1 MSMKTL
7 KKVSDN
13 LNYKQ
18 KVSVGLPVAAIINKT
33 NCPFFE
39 IKINKKYKIKRSVR
53 VKKITRTESKL
64 IKLLLII
71 VGIEILAVSIN
82 MFYAPHEIAAG
93 GATGIAI
100 LLEAAFGLNISI
112 VVLLINFAM
121 LVLAYIFLGKGTTI
135 RIAFGSILLP
145 ICLAITPQI
154 KVIEDPLLTVIV
166 GGAIFAVGISILYQV
181 DASSGGSTVPP
192 LIVKKYFG
200 IKTST
205 TLLVIDGCICLLN
218 VFVAGIETMFL
229 AILSQILT
237 TIVMNFIET
246 GLDRKKVIY
255 VMSENDLD
263 EVKQQLAYL
272 GKALTIF
279 NVTGGYTGN
288 EREMLM
294 IIVENPDYHHMLTTI
309 RSIDEQAFILVANAA
324 EAHGGVWRDGER
336 YQQVSI

>member
-1 MSMKTL
+1 M
-7 KKVSDN
+7 
-13 LNYKQ
+13 
-18 KVSVGLPVAAIINKT
+18 A
-33 NCPFFE
+33 
-39 IKINKKYKIKRSVR
+39 KIRQ
-53 VKKITRTESKL
+53 TESKFL
-64 IKLLLII
+64 NLLLLVI
-71 VGIEILAVSIN
+71 GIEILAVSIN

-100 LLEAAFGLNISI
+100 LLEATLGLNIS
-112 VVLLINFAM
+112 VVVMLINIVM
-121 LVLAYIFLGKGTTI
+121 LILSYIFLGKGTTL
-135 RIAFGSILLP
+135 RIALGSVLLP

-154 KVIEDPLLTVIV
+154 KLIEEPLLTVIV
-166 GGAIFAVGISILYQV
+166 GGAIFAVGISILYQL
-181 DASSGGSTVPP
+181 DASSGGTTVPP
-192 LIVKKYFG
+192 LIIKKYFG

-205 TLLVIDGCICLLN
+205 TLLMIDGMICLLN
-218 VFVAGIETMFL
+218 LFVAGIETMFL

-255 VMSENDLD
+255 VMSEHDL
-263 EVKQQLAYL
+263 EELKQQLAYL

-294 IIVENPDYHHMLTTI
+294 IVVENPDYHHMLKTI
-309 RSIDEQAFILVANAA
+309 RNIDAEAFILIANAA

-336 YQQVSI
+336 YDKLLG

>member
-1 MSMKTL
+1 M
-7 KKVSDN
+7 
-13 LNYKQ
+13 
-18 KVSVGLPVAAIINKT
+18 A
-33 NCPFFE
+33 
-39 IKINKKYKIKRSVR
+39 KIRQ
-53 VKKITRTESKL
+53 TESKL
-64 IKLLLII
+64 LNLLLLII
-71 VGIEILAVSIN
+71 GIEILAVSIN

-100 LLEAAFGLNISI
+100 LLEATLGLNIS
-112 VVLLINFAM
+112 VVVMLINIVM
-121 LVLAYIFLGKGTTI
+121 LILSYIFLGKGTTA
-135 RIAFGSILLP
+135 RIALGSVLLP

-154 KVIEDPLLTVIV
+154 KLIEDPLLTVIV
-166 GGAIFAVGISILYQV
+166 GGAIFAVGISILYQL
-181 DASSGGSTVPP
+181 DASSGGTTVPP
-192 LIVKKYFG
+192 LIIKKYFG

-205 TLLVIDGCICLLN
+205 TLLMIDGMICLLN
-218 VFVAGIETMFL
+218 LFVAGIETMFL

-255 VMSENDLD
+255 VMSEHDL
-263 EVKQQLAYL
+263 EELKQQLAYL

-294 IIVENPDYHHMLTTI
+294 IVVENPDYHHMLKTI
-309 RSIDEQAFILVANAA
+309 RNIDADAFILVANAA

-336 YQQVSI
+336 YDKLLG

>member
-1 MSMKTL
+1 M
-7 KKVSDN
+7 
-13 LNYKQ
+13 
-18 KVSVGLPVAAIINKT
+18 A
-33 NCPFFE
+33 
-39 IKINKKYKIKRSVR
+39 KIRQ
-53 VKKITRTESKL
+53 TESKL
-64 IKLLLII
+64 LNLLLLII
-71 VGIEILAVSIN
+71 GIEILAVSIN

-100 LLEAAFGLNISI
+100 LLEATLGLNIS
-112 VVLLINFAM
+112 VVVMLINIVM
-121 LVLAYIFLGKGTTI
+121 LILSYIFLGKVTTL
-135 RIAFGSILLP
+135 RIALGSVLLP

-154 KVIEDPLLTVIV
+154 KLIEDPLLTVIV
-166 GGAIFAVGISILYQV
+166 GGAIFAVGISILYQL
-181 DASSGGSTVPP
+181 DASSGGTTVPP
-192 LIVKKYFG
+192 LIIKKYFG

-205 TLLVIDGCICLLN
+205 TLLMIDGMICLLN
-218 VFVAGIETMFL
+218 LFVAGIETMFL

-255 VMSENDLD
+255 VMSEHDL
-263 EVKQQLAYL
+263 EELKQQLAYL

-294 IIVENPDYHHMLTTI
+294 IVVENPDYHHMLKII
-309 RSIDEQAFILVANAA
+309 RNIDADAFILVANAA

-336 YQQVSI
+336 YDKLLG

>member
-1 MSMKTL
+1 M
-7 KKVSDN
+7 
-13 LNYKQ
+13 
-18 KVSVGLPVAAIINKT
+18 A
-33 NCPFFE
+33 
-39 IKINKKYKIKRSVR
+39 KIKQ
-53 VKKITRTESKL
+53 TESKL
-64 IKLLLII
+64 LNLLLLII
-71 VGIEILAVSIN
+71 GIEILAVSIN

-100 LLEAAFGLNISI
+100 LLEATLGLNIS
-112 VVLLINFAM
+112 VVVMLINIVM
-121 LVLAYIFLGKGTTI
+121 LILSYIFLGKGTTV
-135 RIAFGSILLP
+135 RIALGSVLLP

-154 KVIEDPLLTVIV
+154 KLIEDPLLTVIV
-166 GGAIFAVGISILYQV
+166 GGAIFAVGISILYQL
-181 DASSGGSTVPP
+181 DASSGGTTVPP
-192 LIVKKYFG
+192 LIIKKYFG

-205 TLLVIDGCICLLN
+205 TLLMIDGMICLLN
-218 VFVAGIETMFL
+218 LFVAGIETMFL

-255 VMSENDLD
+255 VMSEHDL
-263 EVKQQLAYL
+263 EELKQQLAYL

-294 IIVENPDYHHMLTTI
+294 IVVENPDYHHMLKII
-309 RSIDEQAFILVANAA
+309 RNIDADAFILVANAA

-336 YQQVSI
+336 YDKLLG

>member
-1 MSMKTL
+1 M
-7 KKVSDN
+7 
-13 LNYKQ
+13 
-18 KVSVGLPVAAIINKT
+18 A
-33 NCPFFE
+33 
-39 IKINKKYKIKRSVR
+39 KIRQ
-53 VKKITRTESKL
+53 TESKL
-64 IKLLLII
+64 LNLLLLII
-71 VGIEILAVSIN
+71 GIEILAVSIN

-100 LLEAAFGLNISI
+100 LLEATLGLNISM
-112 VVLLINFAM
+112 VVMLINIVM
-121 LVLAYIFLGKGTTI
+121 LVLSYIFLGKGTTV
-135 RIAFGSILLP
+135 RIALGSVLLP

-154 KVIEDPLLTVIV
+154 KLIEDPLLTVIV
-166 GGAIFAVGISILYQV
+166 GGAIFAVGISILYQL
-181 DASSGGSTVPP
+181 DASSGGTTVPP
-192 LIVKKYFG
+192 LIIKKYFG

-205 TLLVIDGCICLLN
+205 TLLMIDGMICLLN
-218 VFVAGIETMFL
+218 LFVAGIETMFL

-255 VMSENDLD
+255 VMSEHDL
-263 EVKQQLAYL
+263 EELKQQLAYL

-294 IIVENPDYHHMLTTI
+294 IVVENPDYHHMLKTI
-309 RSIDEQAFILVANAA
+309 RNIDAEAFILVANAA

-336 YQQVSI
+336 YDKLLG

>member
-1 MSMKTL
+1 M
-7 KKVSDN
+7 
-13 LNYKQ
+13 
-18 KVSVGLPVAAIINKT
+18 A
-33 NCPFFE
+33 
-39 IKINKKYKIKRSVR
+39 KIRQ
-53 VKKITRTESKL
+53 TESKL
-64 IKLLLII
+64 LNLLLLII
-71 VGIEILAVSIN
+71 GIEILAVSIN

-100 LLEAAFGLNISI
+100 LLEATLGLNISL
-112 VVLLINFAM
+112 VVMLINIVM
-121 LVLAYIFLGKGTTI
+121 LILSYIFLGKGTTV
-135 RIAFGSILLP
+135 RIALGSVLLP

-154 KVIEDPLLTVIV
+154 KLIEDPLLTVIV
-166 GGAIFAVGISILYQV
+166 GGAIFAVGISILYQL
-181 DASSGGSTVPP
+181 DASSGGTTVPP
-192 LIVKKYFG
+192 LIIKKYFG

-205 TLLVIDGCICLLN
+205 TLLMIDGMICLLN
-218 VFVAGIETMFL
+218 LFVAGIETMFL

-255 VMSENDLD
+255 VMSEHDL
-263 EVKQQLAYL
+263 EELKRQLAYL

-294 IIVENPDYHHMLTTI
+294 IVVENPDYHHMLKTI
-309 RSIDEQAFILVANAA
+309 RNIDAEAFILVANAA

-336 YQQVSI
+336 YDKLLG

>member
-1 MSMKTL
+1 M
-7 KKVSDN
+7 
-13 LNYKQ
+13 
-18 KVSVGLPVAAIINKT
+18 A
-33 NCPFFE
+33 
-39 IKINKKYKIKRSVR
+39 KIRQ
-53 VKKITRTESKL
+53 TESKL
-64 IKLLLII
+64 LNLLLLII
-71 VGIEILAVSIN
+71 GIEILAVSIN

-100 LLEAAFGLNISI
+100 LLEATLGLNIS
-112 VVLLINFAM
+112 VVVMLINIVM
-121 LVLAYIFLGKGTTI
+121 LILSYIFLGKGTTV
-135 RIAFGSILLP
+135 RIALGSVLLP

-154 KVIEDPLLTVIV
+154 KLIEDPLLTVIV
-166 GGAIFAVGISILYQV
+166 GGVIFAVGISILYQL
-181 DASSGGSTVPP
+181 DASSGGTTVPP
-192 LIVKKYFG
+192 LIIKKYFG

-205 TLLVIDGCICLLN
+205 TLLMIDGMICLLN
-218 VFVAGIETMFL
+218 LFVAGIETMFL

-255 VMSENDLD
+255 VMSEHDL
-263 EVKQQLAYL
+263 EELKQQLAYL

-294 IIVENPDYHHMLTTI
+294 IVVENPDYHHMLKTI
-309 RSIDEQAFILVANAA
+309 RNIDAEAFILVANAA

-336 YQQVSI
+336 YDKLLG

>member
-1 MSMKTL
+1 M
-7 KKVSDN
+7 
-13 LNYKQ
+13 
-18 KVSVGLPVAAIINKT
+18 A
-33 NCPFFE
+33 
-39 IKINKKYKIKRSVR
+39 KIRQ
-53 VKKITRTESKL
+53 TESKFL
-64 IKLLLII
+64 NLLLLVI
-71 VGIEILAVSIN
+71 GIEILAVSIN

-100 LLEAAFGLNISI
+100 LLEATLGLNIS
-112 VVLLINFAM
+112 VVVMLINIVM
-121 LVLAYIFLGKGTTI
+121 LILSYIFLGKGTTV
-135 RIAFGSILLP
+135 RIALGSVLLP

-154 KVIEDPLLTVIV
+154 KLIEDPLLTVIV
-166 GGAIFAVGISILYQV
+166 GGAIFAVGISILYQL
-181 DASSGGSTVPP
+181 DASSGGTTVPP
-192 LIVKKYFG
+192 LIIKKYFG

-205 TLLVIDGCICLLN
+205 TLLMIDGMICLLN
-218 VFVAGIETMFL
+218 LFVAGIETMFL

-255 VMSENDLD
+255 VMSEHDL
-263 EVKQQLAYL
+263 EELKQQLAYL

-294 IIVENPDYHHMLTTI
+294 IVVENPDYHHMLKTI
-309 RSIDEQAFILVANAA
+309 RNIDAEAFILVANAA

-336 YQQVSI
+336 YDKLLG

>member
-1 MSMKTL
+1 M
-7 KKVSDN
+7 
-13 LNYKQ
+13 
-18 KVSVGLPVAAIINKT
+18 A
-33 NCPFFE
+33 
-39 IKINKKYKIKRSVR
+39 KIRQ
-53 VKKITRTESKL
+53 TESKL
-64 IKLLLII
+64 LNLLLLII
-71 VGIEILAVSIN
+71 GIEILAVSIN

-100 LLEAAFGLNISI
+100 LLKATLGLNIS
-112 VVLLINFAM
+112 VVVMLINIVM
-121 LVLAYIFLGKGTTI
+121 LILSYIFLGKGTTV
-135 RIAFGSILLP
+135 RIALGSVLLP

-154 KVIEDPLLTVIV
+154 KLIEDPLLTVIV
-166 GGAIFAVGISILYQV
+166 GGAIFAVGISILYQL
-181 DASSGGSTVPP
+181 DASSGGTTVPP
-192 LIVKKYFG
+192 LIIKKYFG

-205 TLLVIDGCICLLN
+205 TLLMIDGMICLLN
-218 VFVAGIETMFL
+218 LFVAGIETMFL

-255 VMSENDLD
+255 VMSEHDL
-263 EVKQQLAYL
+263 EELKRQLAYL

-294 IIVENPDYHHMLTTI
+294 IVVENPDYHHMLKTI
-309 RSIDEQAFILVANAA
+309 RNIDAEAFILVANAA

-336 YQQVSI
+336 YDKLLG

>member
-1 MSMKTL
+1 M
-7 KKVSDN
+7 
-13 LNYKQ
+13 
-18 KVSVGLPVAAIINKT
+18 A
-33 NCPFFE
+33 
-39 IKINKKYKIKRSVR
+39 KIRQ
-53 VKKITRTESKL
+53 TESKL
-64 IKLLLII
+64 FNLLLLII
-71 VGIEILAVSIN
+71 GIEILAVSIN

-100 LLEAAFGLNISI
+100 LLEATLGLNIS
-112 VVLLINFAM
+112 VVVMLINIVM
-121 LVLAYIFLGKGTTI
+121 LILSYIFLGKGTTL
-135 RIAFGSILLP
+135 RIALGSVLLP

-154 KVIEDPLLTVIV
+154 KLIGDPLLTVIV
-166 GGAIFAVGISILYQV
+166 GGAIFAVGISILYQL
-181 DASSGGSTVPP
+181 DASSGGTTVPP
-192 LIVKKYFG
+192 LIIKKYFG

-205 TLLVIDGCICLLN
+205 TLLMIDGMICLLN
-218 VFVAGIETMFL
+218 LFVAGIETMFL

-255 VMSENDLD
+255 VMSEHDL
-263 EVKQQLAYL
+263 EELKQQLAYL

-294 IIVENPDYHHMLTTI
+294 IVVENPDYHHMLKTI
-309 RSIDEQAFILVANAA
+309 RNIDAEAFILVANAA

-336 YQQVSI
+336 YDKLLG

>member
-1 MSMKTL
+1 M
-7 KKVSDN
+7 
-13 LNYKQ
+13 
-18 KVSVGLPVAAIINKT
+18 A
-33 NCPFFE
+33 
-39 IKINKKYKIKRSVR
+39 KIRQ
-53 VKKITRTESKL
+53 TESKL
-64 IKLLLII
+64 LNLLLLII
-71 VGIEILAVSIN
+71 GIEILAVSIN

-100 LLEAAFGLNISI
+100 LLEATLGLNIS
-112 VVLLINFAM
+112 VVVMLINIVM
-121 LVLAYIFLGKGTTI
+121 LILSYIFLGKGTTL
-135 RIAFGSILLP
+135 RIALGSVLLP

-154 KVIEDPLLTVIV
+154 KLIEDPLLTVIV
-166 GGAIFAVGISILYQV
+166 GGAIFAVGISILYQL
-181 DASSGGSTVPP
+181 DASSGGTTVPP
-192 LIVKKYFG
+192 LIIKKYFG

-205 TLLVIDGCICLLN
+205 TLLMIDGMICLLN
-218 VFVAGIETMFL
+218 LFVAGIETMFL

-255 VMSENDLD
+255 VMSEHDL
-263 EVKQQLAYL
+263 EELKQQLAYL

-294 IIVENPDYHHMLTTI
+294 IVVENPDYHHMLKII
-309 RSIDEQAFILVANAA
+309 RNIDADAFILVANAA

-336 YQQVSI
+336 YDKLLG

>member
-1 MSMKTL
+1 M
-7 KKVSDN
+7 
-13 LNYKQ
+13 
-18 KVSVGLPVAAIINKT
+18 A
-33 NCPFFE
+33 
-39 IKINKKYKIKRSVR
+39 KIRQ
-53 VKKITRTESKL
+53 TESKL
-64 IKLLLII
+64 LNLLLLII
-71 VGIEILAVSIN
+71 GIEILAVSIN

-100 LLEAAFGLNISI
+100 LLEATLGLNIS
-112 VVLLINFAM
+112 VVVMLINIVM
-121 LVLAYIFLGKGTTI
+121 LILSYIFLGKGTTV
-135 RIAFGSILLP
+135 RIALGSVLLP

-154 KVIEDPLLTVIV
+154 KLIEDPLLTVIV
-166 GGAIFAVGISILYQV
+166 GGAIFAVGISILYQL
-181 DASSGGSTVPP
+181 DASSGGTTVPP
-192 LIVKKYFG
+192 LIIKKYFG

-205 TLLVIDGCICLLN
+205 TLLMIDGMICLLN
-218 VFVAGIETMFL
+218 LFVAGIETMFL

-255 VMSENDLD
+255 VMSEHDL
-263 EVKQQLAYL
+263 EELKQQLAYL

-294 IIVENPDYHHMLTTI
+294 IVVENPDYHHMLKTI
-309 RSIDEQAFILVANAA
+309 RNIDAEAFILVANAA

-336 YQQVSI
+336 YDKLLG

>member
-1 MSMKTL
+1 MR
-7 KKVSDN
+7 
-13 LNYKQ
+13 Q
-18 KVSVGLPVAAIINKT
+18 
-33 NCPFFE
+33 
-39 IKINKKYKIKRSVR
+39 
-53 VKKITRTESKL
+53 TESKL
-64 IKLLLII
+64 LNLLLLII
-71 VGIEILAVSIN
+71 GIEILAVSIN

-100 LLEAAFGLNISI
+100 LLEATLGLNIS
-112 VVLLINFAM
+112 VVVMLINIVM
-121 LVLAYIFLGKGTTI
+121 LILSYIFLGKGTTL
-135 RIAFGSILLP
+135 RIALGSVLLP

-154 KVIEDPLLTVIV
+154 KLIEDPLLTVIV
-166 GGAIFAVGISILYQV
+166 GGAIFAVGISILYQL
-181 DASSGGSTVPP
+181 DASSGGTTVPP
-192 LIVKKYFG
+192 LIIKKYFG

-205 TLLVIDGCICLLN
+205 TLLMIDGMICLLN
-218 VFVAGIETMFL
+218 LFVAGIETMFL

-255 VMSENDLD
+255 VMSEHDL
-263 EVKQQLAYL
+263 EELKQQLAYL

-294 IIVENPDYHHMLTTI
+294 IIVENPDYHHMLKTI
-309 RSIDEQAFILVANAA
+309 RNIDAEAFILVANAA

-336 YQQVSI
+336 YDKLLG

>member
-1 MSMKTL
+1 M
-7 KKVSDN
+7 
-13 LNYKQ
+13 
-18 KVSVGLPVAAIINKT
+18 A
-33 NCPFFE
+33 
-39 IKINKKYKIKRSVR
+39 KIRQ
-53 VKKITRTESKL
+53 TESKL
-64 IKLLLII
+64 LNLLLLII
-71 VGIEILAVSIN
+71 GIEILAVSIN

-100 LLEAAFGLNISI
+100 LLEATLGLNIS
-112 VVLLINFAM
+112 VVVMLINIVM
-121 LVLAYIFLGKGTTI
+121 LILSYIFLGKGTTV
-135 RIAFGSILLP
+135 RIALGSVLLP

-154 KVIEDPLLTVIV
+154 KLIEDPLLTVIV
-166 GGAIFAVGISILYQV
+166 GGAIFAVGISILYQL
-181 DASSGGSTVPP
+181 DASSGGTTVPP
-192 LIVKKYFG
+192 LIIKKYFG

-205 TLLVIDGCICLLN
+205 TLLMIDGMICLLN
-218 VFVAGIETMFL
+218 LFVAGIETMFL

-255 VMSENDLD
+255 VMSEHDL
-263 EVKQQLAYL
+263 EELKRQLAYL

-294 IIVENPDYHHMLTTI
+294 IVVENPDYHHMLKTI
-309 RSIDEQAFILVANAA
+309 RNIDAEAFILVANAA

-336 YQQVSI
+336 YDKLLG

>member
-1 MSMKTL
+1 M
-7 KKVSDN
+7 
-13 LNYKQ
+13 
-18 KVSVGLPVAAIINKT
+18 A
-33 NCPFFE
+33 
-39 IKINKKYKIKRSVR
+39 KIRQ
-53 VKKITRTESKL
+53 TESKFL
-64 IKLLLII
+64 NLLLLVI
-71 VGIEILAVSIN
+71 GIEILAVSIN

-100 LLEAAFGLNISI
+100 LLEATLGLNIS
-112 VVLLINFAM
+112 VVVMLINIVM
-121 LVLAYIFLGKGTTI
+121 LILSYIFLGKGTTL
-135 RIAFGSILLP
+135 RIALGSVLLP

-154 KVIEDPLLTVIV
+154 KLIEDPLLTVIV
-166 GGAIFAVGISILYQV
+166 GGAIFAVGISILYQL
-181 DASSGGSTVPP
+181 DASSGGTTVPP
-192 LIVKKYFG
+192 LIIKKYFG

-205 TLLVIDGCICLLN
+205 TLLMIDGMICLLN
-218 VFVAGIETMFL
+218 LFVAGIETMFL

-255 VMSENDLD
+255 VMSEHDL
-263 EVKQQLAYL
+263 EELKQQLAYL

-294 IIVENPDYHHMLTTI
+294 IVVENPDYHHMLKTI
-309 RSIDEQAFILVANAA
+309 RNIDAEAFILIANAA

-336 YQQVSI
+336 YDKLLG

>member
-1 MSMKTL
+1 M
-7 KKVSDN
+7 
-13 LNYKQ
+13 
-18 KVSVGLPVAAIINKT
+18 A
-33 NCPFFE
+33 
-39 IKINKKYKIKRSVR
+39 KIRQ
-53 VKKITRTESKL
+53 TESKFL
-64 IKLLLII
+64 NLLLLII
-71 VGIEILAVSIN
+71 GIEILAVSIN

-100 LLEAAFGLNISI
+100 LLEATLGLNIS
-112 VVLLINFAM
+112 VVVMLINIVM
-121 LVLAYIFLGKGTTI
+121 LILSYIFLGKGTTV
-135 RIAFGSILLP
+135 RIALGSVLLP

-154 KVIEDPLLTVIV
+154 KLIEDPLLTVIV
-166 GGAIFAVGISILYQV
+166 GGAIFAVGISILYQL
-181 DASSGGSTVPP
+181 DASSGGTTVPP
-192 LIVKKYFG
+192 LIIKKYFG

-205 TLLVIDGCICLLN
+205 TLLMIDGMICLLN
-218 VFVAGIETMFL
+218 LFVAGIETMFL

-255 VMSENDLD
+255 VMSEHDL
-263 EVKQQLAYL
+263 EELKQQLAYL

-294 IIVENPDYHHMLTTI
+294 IVVENPDYHHMLKTI
-309 RSIDEQAFILVANAA
+309 RNIDAEAFILVANAA

-336 YQQVSI
+336 YDKLLG

>member
-1 MSMKTL
+1 MR
-7 KKVSDN
+7 
-13 LNYKQ
+13 Q
-18 KVSVGLPVAAIINKT
+18 
-33 NCPFFE
+33 
-39 IKINKKYKIKRSVR
+39 
-53 VKKITRTESKL
+53 TESKL
-64 IKLLLII
+64 LNLLLLII
-71 VGIEILAVSIN
+71 GIEILAVSIN

-100 LLEAAFGLNISI
+100 LLEATLGLNIS
-112 VVLLINFAM
+112 VVVMLINIVM
-121 LVLAYIFLGKGTTI
+121 LILSYIFLGKGTTL
-135 RIAFGSILLP
+135 RIALGSVLLP

-154 KVIEDPLLTVIV
+154 KLIGDPLLTVIV
-166 GGAIFAVGISILYQV
+166 GGAIFAVGISILYQL
-181 DASSGGSTVPP
+181 DASSGGTTVPP
-192 LIVKKYFG
+192 LIIKKYFG

-205 TLLVIDGCICLLN
+205 TLLMIDGMICLLN
-218 VFVAGIETMFL
+218 LFVAGIETMFL

-255 VMSENDLD
+255 VMSEHDL
-263 EVKQQLAYL
+263 EELKQQLAYL

-294 IIVENPDYHHMLTTI
+294 IVVENPDYHHMLKTI
-309 RSIDEQAFILVANAA
+309 RNIDAEAFILVANAA

-336 YQQVSI
+336 YDKLLG

>member
-1 MSMKTL
+1 M
-7 KKVSDN
+7 
-13 LNYKQ
+13 
-18 KVSVGLPVAAIINKT
+18 A
-33 NCPFFE
+33 
-39 IKINKKYKIKRSVR
+39 KIRQ
-53 VKKITRTESKL
+53 TESKL
-64 IKLLLII
+64 LNLLLLII
-71 VGIEILAVSIN
+71 GIEILAVSIN

-100 LLEAAFGLNISI
+100 LLEATLGLNIS
-112 VVLLINFAM
+112 VVVMLINIVM
-121 LVLAYIFLGKGTTI
+121 LILSYIFLGKGTTV
-135 RIAFGSILLP
+135 RIALGSVLLP

-154 KVIEDPLLTVIV
+154 KLIEDPLLTVIV
-166 GGAIFAVGISILYQV
+166 GGAIFAVGISILYQL
-181 DASSGGSTVPP
+181 DASSGGTTVPP
-192 LIVKKYFG
+192 LIIKKYFG

-205 TLLVIDGCICLLN
+205 TLLMIDGMICLLN
-218 VFVAGIETMFL
+218 LFVAGIETMFL

-255 VMSENDLD
+255 VMSEHDL
-263 EVKQQLAYL
+263 EELKQQLAYL

-294 IIVENPDYHHMLTTI
+294 IVVENPDYHHMLKTI
-309 RSIDEQAFILVANAA
+309 RNIDADAFILVANAA

-336 YQQVSI
+336 YDKLLG

>member
-1 MSMKTL
+1 M
-7 KKVSDN
+7 
-13 LNYKQ
+13 
-18 KVSVGLPVAAIINKT
+18 A
-33 NCPFFE
+33 
-39 IKINKKYKIKRSVR
+39 KIRQ
-53 VKKITRTESKL
+53 TESKFL
-64 IKLLLII
+64 NLLLLII
-71 VGIEILAVSIN
+71 GIEILAVSIN

-100 LLEAAFGLNISI
+100 LLEATLGLNIS
-112 VVLLINFAM
+112 VVVMLINIVM
-121 LVLAYIFLGKGTTI
+121 LVLSYIFLGKGTTV
-135 RIAFGSILLP
+135 RIALGSVLLP

-154 KVIEDPLLTVIV
+154 KLIEDPLLTVIV
-166 GGAIFAVGISILYQV
+166 GGAIFAVGISILYQL
-181 DASSGGSTVPP
+181 DASSGGTTVPP
-192 LIVKKYFG
+192 LIIKKYFG

-205 TLLVIDGCICLLN
+205 TLLMIDGMICLLN
-218 VFVAGIETMFL
+218 LFVAGIETMFL

-255 VMSENDLD
+255 VMSEHDL
-263 EVKQQLAYL
+263 EELKQQLAYL

-294 IIVENPDYHHMLTTI
+294 IVVENPDYHHMLKTI
-309 RSIDEQAFILVANAA
+309 RNIDADAFILVANAA

-336 YQQVSI
+336 YDKLLG

>member
-1 MSMKTL
+1 M
-7 KKVSDN
+7 
-13 LNYKQ
+13 
-18 KVSVGLPVAAIINKT
+18 A
-33 NCPFFE
+33 
-39 IKINKKYKIKRSVR
+39 KIKQ
-53 VKKITRTESKL
+53 TESKL
-64 IKLLLII
+64 LNLLLLII
-71 VGIEILAVSIN
+71 GIEILAVSIN

-100 LLEAAFGLNISI
+100 LLEATLGLNIS
-112 VVLLINFAM
+112 VVVMLINIVM
-121 LVLAYIFLGKGTTI
+121 LILSYIFLGKGTTV
-135 RIAFGSILLP
+135 RIALGSVLLP

-154 KVIEDPLLTVIV
+154 KLIEDPLLTVIV
-166 GGAIFAVGISILYQV
+166 GGAIFAVGISILYQL
-181 DASSGGSTVPP
+181 DASSGGTTVPP
-192 LIVKKYFG
+192 LIIKKYFG

-205 TLLVIDGCICLLN
+205 TLLMIDGMICLLN
-218 VFVAGIETMFL
+218 LFVAGIETMFL

-255 VMSENDLD
+255 VMSEHDL
-263 EVKQQLAYL
+263 EELKQQLAYL

-294 IIVENPDYHHMLTTI
+294 IVVENPDYHHMLKTI
-309 RSIDEQAFILVANAA
+309 RNIDAEAFILVANAA

-336 YQQVSI
+336 YDKLLG

>member
-1 MSMKTL
+1 MR
-7 KKVSDN
+7 
-13 LNYKQ
+13 Q
-18 KVSVGLPVAAIINKT
+18 
-33 NCPFFE
+33 
-39 IKINKKYKIKRSVR
+39 
-53 VKKITRTESKL
+53 TESKL
-64 IKLLLII
+64 LNLLLLII
-71 VGIEILAVSIN
+71 GIEILAVSIN

-100 LLEAAFGLNISI
+100 LLEATLGLNIS
-112 VVLLINFAM
+112 VVVMLINIVM
-121 LVLAYIFLGKGTTI
+121 LILSYIFLGKGTTV
-135 RIAFGSILLP
+135 RIALGSVLLP

-154 KVIEDPLLTVIV
+154 KLIEDPLLTVIV
-166 GGAIFAVGISILYQV
+166 GGAIFAVGISILYQL
-181 DASSGGSTVPP
+181 DASSGGTTVPP
-192 LIVKKYFG
+192 LIIKKYFG

-205 TLLVIDGCICLLN
+205 TLLMIDGMICLLN
-218 VFVAGIETMFL
+218 LFVAGIETMFL

-255 VMSENDLD
+255 VMSEHDL
-263 EVKQQLAYL
+263 EELKQQLAYL

-294 IIVENPDYHHMLTTI
+294 IVVENPDYHHMLKTI
-309 RSIDEQAFILVANAA
+309 RNIDAEAFILVANAA

-336 YQQVSI
+336 YDKLLG

>member
-1 MSMKTL
+1 M
-7 KKVSDN
+7 
-13 LNYKQ
+13 
-18 KVSVGLPVAAIINKT
+18 A
-33 NCPFFE
+33 
-39 IKINKKYKIKRSVR
+39 KIRQ
-53 VKKITRTESKL
+53 TESKL
-64 IKLLLII
+64 LNLLLLII
-71 VGIEILAVSIN
+71 GIEILAVSIN

-100 LLEAAFGLNISI
+100 LLEATLGLNIS
-112 VVLLINFAM
+112 VVVMLINIVM
-121 LVLAYIFLGKGTTI
+121 LILSYIFLGKGTTL
-135 RIAFGSILLP
+135 RIALGSVLLP

-154 KVIEDPLLTVIV
+154 KLIEDPLLTVIV
-166 GGAIFAVGISILYQV
+166 GGAIFAVGISILYQL
-181 DASSGGSTVPP
+181 DASSGGTTVPP
-192 LIVKKYFG
+192 LIIKKYFG

-205 TLLVIDGCICLLN
+205 TLLMIDGMICLLN
-218 VFVAGIETMFL
+218 LFVAGIETMFL

-255 VMSENDLD
+255 VMSEHDL
-263 EVKQQLAYL
+263 EELKQQLAYL

-294 IIVENPDYHHMLTTI
+294 IIVENPDYHHMLKTI
-309 RSIDEQAFILVANAA
+309 RNIDAEAFILVANAA

-336 YQQVSI
+336 YDKLLG

>member
-1 MSMKTL
+1 M
-7 KKVSDN
+7 
-13 LNYKQ
+13 
-18 KVSVGLPVAAIINKT
+18 A
-33 NCPFFE
+33 
-39 IKINKKYKIKRSVR
+39 KIRQ
-53 VKKITRTESKL
+53 TESKL
-64 IKLLLII
+64 LNLLLLII
-71 VGIEILAVSIN
+71 GIEILAVSIN

-100 LLEAAFGLNISI
+100 LLEATLGLNIS
-112 VVLLINFAM
+112 VVVMLINIVM
-121 LVLAYIFLGKGTTI
+121 LILSYIFLGKGTTL
-135 RIAFGSILLP
+135 RIALGSVLLP

-154 KVIEDPLLTVIV
+154 KLIGDPLLTVIV
-166 GGAIFAVGISILYQV
+166 GGAIFAVGISILYQL
-181 DASSGGSTVPP
+181 DASSGGTTVPP
-192 LIVKKYFG
+192 LIIKKYFG

-205 TLLVIDGCICLLN
+205 TLLMIDGMICLLN
-218 VFVAGIETMFL
+218 LFVAGIETMFL

-255 VMSENDLD
+255 VMSEHDL
-263 EVKQQLAYL
+263 EELKQQLAYL

-294 IIVENPDYHHMLTTI
+294 IVVENPDYHHMLKTI
-309 RSIDEQAFILVANAA
+309 RNIDAEAFILVANAA

-336 YQQVSI
+336 YDKLLG

>member
-1 MSMKTL
+1 M
-7 KKVSDN
+7 
-13 LNYKQ
+13 
-18 KVSVGLPVAAIINKT
+18 A
-33 NCPFFE
+33 
-39 IKINKKYKIKRSVR
+39 KIRQ
-53 VKKITRTESKL
+53 TESKL
-64 IKLLLII
+64 LNLLLLII
-71 VGIEILAVSIN
+71 GIEILAVSIN

-100 LLEAAFGLNISI
+100 LLEATLGLNISM
-112 VVLLINFAM
+112 VVMLINIVM
-121 LVLAYIFLGKGTTI
+121 LVLSYIFLGKGTTV
-135 RIAFGSILLP
+135 RIALGSVLLP

-154 KVIEDPLLTVIV
+154 KLIEDPLLTVIV
-166 GGAIFAVGISILYQV
+166 GGAIFAVGISILYQL
-181 DASSGGSTVPP
+181 DASSGGTTVPP
-192 LIVKKYFG
+192 LIIKKYFG

-205 TLLVIDGCICLLN
+205 TLLMIDGMICLLN
-218 VFVAGIETMFL
+218 LFVAGIETMFL

-255 VMSENDLD
+255 VMSEHDL
-263 EVKQQLAYL
+263 EELKQQLAYL

-294 IIVENPDYHHMLTTI
+294 IVVENPDYHHMLKTI
-309 RSIDEQAFILVANAA
+309 RNIDADAFILVANAA

-336 YQQVSI
+336 YDKLLG

>member
-1 MSMKTL
+1 MR
-7 KKVSDN
+7 
-13 LNYKQ
+13 Q
-18 KVSVGLPVAAIINKT
+18 
-33 NCPFFE
+33 
-39 IKINKKYKIKRSVR
+39 
-53 VKKITRTESKL
+53 TESKFL
-64 IKLLLII
+64 NLLLLVI
-71 VGIEILAVSIN
+71 GIEILAVSIN

-100 LLEAAFGLNISI
+100 LLEATLGLNIS
-112 VVLLINFAM
+112 VVVMLINIVM
-121 LVLAYIFLGKGTTI
+121 LILSYIFLGKGTTV
-135 RIAFGSILLP
+135 RIALGSVLLP

-154 KVIEDPLLTVIV
+154 KLIEDPLLTVIV
-166 GGAIFAVGISILYQV
+166 GGAIFAVGISILYQL
-181 DASSGGSTVPP
+181 DASSGGTTVPP
-192 LIVKKYFG
+192 LIIKKYFG

-205 TLLVIDGCICLLN
+205 TLLMIDGMICLLN
-218 VFVAGIETMFL
+218 LFVAGIETMFL

-255 VMSENDLD
+255 VMSEHDL
-263 EVKQQLAYL
+263 EELKQQLAYL

-294 IIVENPDYHHMLTTI
+294 IVVENPDYHHMLKTI
-309 RSIDEQAFILVANAA
+309 RNIDAEAFILVANAA

-336 YQQVSI
+336 YDKLLG

>member
-1 MSMKTL
+1 M
-7 KKVSDN
+7 
-13 LNYKQ
+13 
-18 KVSVGLPVAAIINKT
+18 A
-33 NCPFFE
+33 
-39 IKINKKYKIKRSVR
+39 KIRQ
-53 VKKITRTESKL
+53 TESKL
-64 IKLLLII
+64 LNLLLLII
-71 VGIEILAVSIN
+71 GIEILAVSIN

-100 LLEAAFGLNISI
+100 LLEATLGLNIS
-112 VVLLINFAM
+112 VVVMLINIVM
-121 LVLAYIFLGKGTTI
+121 LILSYIFLGKGTTV
-135 RIAFGSILLP
+135 RIALGSVLLP

-154 KVIEDPLLTVIV
+154 KLIEDPLLTVIV
-166 GGAIFAVGISILYQV
+166 GGAIFAVGISILYQL
-181 DASSGGSTVPP
+181 DASSGGTTVPP
-192 LIVKKYFG
+192 LIIKKYFG

-205 TLLVIDGCICLLN
+205 TLLMIDGMICLLN
-218 VFVAGIETMFL
+218 LFVAGIETMFL

-255 VMSENDLD
+255 VMSEHDL
-263 EVKQQLAYL
+263 EGLKQQLAYL

-294 IIVENPDYHHMLTTI
+294 IVVENPDYHHMLKTI
-309 RSIDEQAFILVANAA
+309 RNIDADAFILVANAA

-336 YQQVSI
+336 YDKLLG